1 MEVKMIIK
9 ENSVFGILKDI
20 GITRIVIKEGNKS
33 VTVVK
38 DPLVWDS
45 SDFLLFYKNLIYSC
59 NKIYKIHLL
68 FDSKTR
74 FGYLMAGVVSLYIE
88 KDFPGDTS

>member
-1 MEVKMIIK
+1 MNETFIKRNGIIKVVEVKMIIK

-38 DPLVWDS
+38 DPLV
-45 SDFLLFYKNLIYSC
+45 
-59 NKIYKIHLL
+59 
-68 FDSKTR
+68 
-74 FGYLMAGVVSLYIE
+74 
-88 KDFPGDTS
+88 